1 MNSFHLKHLF
11 PVISNFSKSDLVQL
25 GDYVANYILCE
36 DRYFYCP
43 ACIDTE
49 IKKNGHINGKQRG
62 VCLNCGKSFNLG
74 QPSLMYKSRLPK
86 EFWYKFIVEMFS
98 LAYTDNLAVPKF
110 ECINKNTSTRMYNR
124 CLDSLYEYAEELN
137 DDMSD
142 IIKTF
147 TEENYLRITTSLK
160 SKQALNN

>member
-1 MNSFHLKHLF
+1 
-11 PVISNFSKSDLVQL
+11 
-25 GDYVANYILCE
+25 
-36 DRYFYCP
+36 
-43 ACIDTE
+43 
-49 IKKNGHINGKQRG
+49 
-62 VCLNCGKSFNLG
+62 
-74 QPSLMYKSRLPK
+74 
-86 EFWYKFIVEMFS
+86 
-98 LAYTDNLAVPKF
+98 
-110 ECINKNTSTRMYNR
+110 MYNR